1 MREVSALSHRI
12 CEELCVKPVG
22 YSKCGYF
29 SAGRWLGPID
39 LLVRDNYV
47 TNVLLKI
54 PGNGGRGG
62 AQDLDLAA
70 QLHLAVFDRP
80 KGSRKLN
87 SFTHQKNF

>member
-1 MREVSALSHRI
+1 M
-12 CEELCVKPVG
+12 KPVS

-39 LLVRDNYV
+39 LLVGDNYA

-54 PGNGGRGG
+54 PGNEGRRWKHG

-80 KGSRKLN
+80 KGTGKLN
-87 SFTHQKNF
+87 SVLHSFTQ